1 MQYINGSTITLLLL
15 ITIALIFISKGV
27 QQVPDGYAR
36 IIERLGKRHKLLM
49 PGISITVPFLDS
61 VKKNNL
67 SLYTYLKNGTELHSL
82 TTSSG
87 DISLAENR
95 MDPPKLKLLGKDN
108 SEIHVNAVAYFKI
121 VDPMKIAYD
130 ISSFA
135 ESFQSMILTTLRQ
148 EVGRLDSDSVVT
160 ARETMS
166 DTLRSVLHEAAVNWG
181 IKVMRVEIEDIGF
194 DPEVVA
200 SLSEARRQEL
210 IRRAAL
216 VAAKAEAEQKILTA
230 EADKKATML
239 RAEGQKFALVTG
251 AEGQKQ
257 EKILIAEGEFEGN
270 KLLAE
275 AKFLLASREEEGR
288 AQGYVAI
295 NKAMANNSDAIIAL
309 ESVKAQISIAES
321 LGKSSSALIVPTE
334 TAGLFGAAAAA
345 IKGFKHINKDKAV

>member
-1 MQYINGSTITLLLL
+1 MQYIDGQTVTLLLL
-15 ITIALIFISKGV
+15 IATALVFIFKGV
-27 QQVPDGYAR
+27 QKVPDGHAR

-61 VKKNNL
+61 VKKSNL
-67 SLYTYLKNGTELHSL
+67 SLYTYLKNGTERHSL
-82 TTSSG
+82 TTPSG

-121 VDPMKIAYD
+121 SDPMKIAYD

-148 EVGRLDSDSVVT
+148 EVGRLDSDSILT

-166 DTLRSVLHEAAVNWG
+166 DTLKTVLHEAAVNWG

-216 VAAKAEAEQKILTA
+216 VSAKAEAEQKILTA
-230 EADKKATML
+230 EADKKAAML
-239 RAEGQKFALVTG
+239 RAEGQKFALVTA

-257 EKILIAEGEFEGN
+257 ERILIAEGEFEGN
-270 KLLAE
+270 KLEAE

-288 AQGYVAI
+288 AQGYAAI

-345 IKGFKHINKDKAV
+345 LKGLKHINTGKTA